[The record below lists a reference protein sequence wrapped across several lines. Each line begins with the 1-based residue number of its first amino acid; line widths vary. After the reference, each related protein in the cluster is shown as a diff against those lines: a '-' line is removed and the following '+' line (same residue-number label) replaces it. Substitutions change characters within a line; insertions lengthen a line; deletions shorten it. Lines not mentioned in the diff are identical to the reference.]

1 MPAIQPARLK
11 LQVQEMSQLVDDPT
25 AFLRA
30 LHDLLDFYADRTRRF
45 QRGDRA
51 MSLIRNYRVPDQV
64 LRQIEIGL
72 IPVLSPHPDTA
83 IALAEALWEDG
94 WLETRLLAITIVGQ
108 IDPQPPV
115 RVSEKVRAWGLDCKD
130 PMVTKA
136 LAFRGTE
143 RLRQEQR
150 DHFLEVLE
158 NWFGSGELPLV
169 RIGLHAVAKLLED
182 DECFENLP
190 LVFRWLSPLTRQM
203 DFKTKPALIP
213 VFRLMAQRSPQ
224 ETAYFLRKILTSTE
238 NAHISG
244 LIRELLDRFPPHLQD
259 SLRQQLRERRG
270 L

>member
-1 MPAIQPARLK
+1 
-11 LQVQEMSQLVDDPT
+11 MSQLVDDPA

-83 IALAEALWEDG
+83 IALADSLWEDG

-108 IDPQPPV
+108 IKPQPPE
-115 RVSEKVRAWGLDCKD
+115 RVSEKVRAWGLMSKD

-143 RLRQEQR
+143 RLRHEQR
-150 DHFLEVLE
+150 DHFLEMVEEWLS
-158 NWFGSGELPLV
+158 SGELSLV
-169 RIGLHAVAKLLED
+169 RVGLHAVAHLLED
-182 DECFENLP
+182 QRFENLP
-190 LVFRWLSPLTRQM
+190 LIFRWLSPLTRQV
-203 DFKTKPALIP
+203 DFKTKQALIP
-213 VFRLMAQRSPQ
+213 VLKLLAQRSPQ

-238 NAHISG
+238 NVHIPG
-244 LIRELLDRFPPHLQD
+244 LIRKLLDQFPEHLQD
-259 SLRQQLRERRG
+259 SLRQHLRKNRD

>member
-11 LQVQEMSQLVDDPT
+11 IQVQEMSKLVDDPT

-72 IPVLSPHPDTA
+72 IPVVSPHPDTA
-83 IALAEALWEDG
+83 IDLAESLWEDG
-94 WLETRLLAITIVGQ
+94 WLETRLLAVTIVGQ
-108 IDPQPPV
+108 IEPQPPA
-115 RVSEKVRAWGLDCKD
+115 RISEKIRAWGLDCKD

-150 DHFLEVLE
+150 EHFLDMVEEWL
-158 NWFGSGELPLV
+158 GSGELPLV
-169 RIGLHAVAKLLED
+169 RVGLHAVAHLLED
-182 DECFENLP
+182 RRFENLP
-190 LVFRWLSPLTRQM
+190 LVYRWLSPLTRQI
-203 DFKTKPALIP
+203 DFKIKPALIP
-213 VFRLMAQRSPQ
+213 VLQLLAQRSPQ
-224 ETAYFLRKILTSTE
+224 ETAYFLRKILASTE
-238 NAHISG
+238 NVHIPG
-244 LIRELLDRFPPHLQD
+244 LIRKLLDQFPEHLQD
-259 SLRQQLRERRG
+259 ALRHHLRENRG

>member
-11 LQVQEMSQLVDDPT
+11 IQVQEMSQLVDDPA

-83 IALAEALWEDG
+83 IALADSLWEDG

-108 IDPQPPV
+108 IKPQPPE
-115 RVSEKVRAWGLDCKD
+115 RVSEKVRAWGLMSKD

-143 RLRQEQR
+143 RLRQGQR
-150 DHFLEVLE
+150 DHFLEMVEEWLS
-158 NWFGSGELPLV
+158 SGELSLV
-169 RIGLHAVAKLLED
+169 RVGLHAVAHLLED
-182 DECFENLP
+182 QRFENLA
-190 LVFRWLSPLTRQM
+190 LIFRWLSPLTRQV
-203 DFKTKPALIP
+203 DFKTKQALIP
-213 VFRLMAQRSPQ
+213 VLKLLAQRSPQ

-238 NAHISG
+238 NVHIPG
-244 LIRELLDRFPPHLQD
+244 LIRKLLDQFPEHLQD
-259 SLRQQLRERRG
+259 SLRQHLRKNRD